1 MALTWI
7 HLIMFFIKKRKH
19 PHYYGQSVCVWLYGR
34 ESVFACGC
42 GLPKG
47 GFLVSACQWN
57 GLSVAVPGLDG
68 RVSRRGEY
76 AGGGEGGWGCGLS
89 WRWTDI
95 KTTKGSGG
103 DNPT

>member
-19 PHYYGQSVCVWLYGR
+19 PHYYGQSVCVWLYVR

-76 AGGGEGGWGCGLS
+76 AGGGGGGVGVRVELAM
-89 WRWTDI
+89 DGHQNN
-95 KTTKGSGG
+95 KGQRGR
-103 DNPT
+103 